1 MTVRKINVS
10 QINGNDSNDTNL
22 SEIRPYGEI
31 GLYEGDYIESL
42 NDDRL
47 ELLIHDGQRTNL
59 KSKVLSPGIF
69 YGSGADSGDGAGLDT
84 IKLIPDAELHRNG
97 GSYGNDQY
105 IVIDPTAPNHIH
117 IRAGGTI
124 DESTADLIL
133 GGELY
138 NVIVSNLSNLVA
150 ISSDAGRWE
159 FTGDGTTYLA
169 KNTFSDVSYIS
180 SPINN
185 TDVTLSIGGGNG
197 VNIVSDNFSGSTQTW
212 QFMVDGN
219 LQFPDG
225 GSLRVRSAPT
235 TSIGREGDKAGM
247 IALDDDYIYYCT
259 ADYTGNTVV
268 IPWSNVSNFPQT
280 SQVQADILVPG
291 LLEVG
296 ILQITNC
303 TVNGVGG
310 TTVSVDSY
318 ENISGNT
325 YLFTITVEGF
335 QTANQ
340 NSELIATGVEATDI
354 WKRVAWSNDTW

>member
-1 MTVRKINVS
+1 MTTVRRINAS
-10 QINGNDSNDTNL
+10 QVDGKDSDNDNPDQ
-22 SEIRPYGEI
+22 IRPYGEI
-31 GLYEGDYIESL
+31 GLYKGDYDDSI
-42 NDDRL
+42 NDNRL
-47 ELLIHDGQRTNL
+47 DLLIFDGKRTHNR
-59 KSKVLSPGIF
+59 SKVLSKGIF
-69 YGSGADSGDGAGLDT
+69 YGGNADSGDGNGYDT
-84 IKLIPDAELHRNG
+84 IKLIPDVDLTEN
-97 GSYGNDQY
+97 NQY
-105 IVIDPTAPNHIH
+105 VIIDPTQPNHIH

-124 DESTADLIL
+124 DESIADLIL

-138 NVIVSNLSNLVA
+138 NVIISDGSNQVA
-150 ISSDAGRWE
+150 ISSGDGRWE
-159 FTGDGTTYLA
+159 FNSDGSTYLA
-169 KNTFSDVSYIS
+169 KNPLSDVSYIS

-197 VNIVSDNFSGSTQTW
+197 VNIVSDIFSGSTQTW
-212 QFMVDGN
+212 QFMDDGN

-259 ADYTGNTVV
+259 ADYTGNTAI
-268 IPWSNVSNFPQT
+268 IPWSNVTNFPQT
-280 SQVQADILVPG
+280 SQVQADISNPE
-291 LLEVG
+291 LLSLG
-296 ILQITNC
+296 NLQITNC

-318 ENISGNT
+318 ENVSGST
-325 YLFTITVEGF
+325 YLFTIADEGF

-340 NSELIATGVEATDI
+340 NSELIATGVEAVDI